1 MKALE
6 QKIKAEGVVCP
17 GNVLK
22 VGSFLN
28 QQLDVDF
35 LYMMGDEIASLF
47 SGCGVTKVITIEA
60 SGIAIAL
67 PAAHALGVKAVF
79 AKKCRTSNMSGDVY
93 SARIHSFT
101 HGNDY
106 DAIVSKNYITE
117 KDRVLIVDDFLAE
130 GSALK
135 GMISL
140 VQQAGATVV
149 GAAIAIEKAFQNGGD
164 EVRAMGYRVE
174 SLARIASMTD
184 SDLVFI

>member
-1 MKALE
+1 MRALE
-6 QKIKAEGVVCP
+6 QKIKDEGIVCS

-35 LYMMGDEIASLF
+35 LYKMGDEIASLF
-47 SGCGVTKVITIEA
+47 SGCGVTKVLTIES
-60 SGIAIAL
+60 SGIAIAV

-79 AKKCRTSNMSGDVY
+79 AKKRKSSNISGDVY
-93 SARIHSFT
+93 SARVHSFT

-106 DAIVSKNYITE
+106 DAIVSKEYLTE

-140 VQQAGATVV
+140 ATQSGAYVV
-149 GAAIAIEKAFQNGGD
+149 GAAIAIEKAFQGGGD
-164 EVRAMGYRVE
+164 EIRAMGYRVE

-184 SDLVFI
+184 NDLVFI